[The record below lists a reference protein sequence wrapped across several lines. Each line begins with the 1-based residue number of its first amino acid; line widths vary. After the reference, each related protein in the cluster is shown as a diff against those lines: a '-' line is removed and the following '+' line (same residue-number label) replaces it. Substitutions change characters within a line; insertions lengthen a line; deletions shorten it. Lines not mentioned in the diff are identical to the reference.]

1 MGFRH
6 PDIAAL
12 PRNSMIIGDR
22 RFEVGRGDQHG
33 HIYPGTGRVTREIR
47 LGSPAD
53 VDEAVAAARAAF
65 PAWRALSGD
74 KRRDLMFKLAELCE
88 RHMQELGELST
99 IENGSIAVSGPFVAL
114 DAAQKFRYCGG
125 WADKIQGITVP
136 TWGGPAHDYVMF
148 EPFGVVGA
156 IVPWNGPLFA
166 ATMVSAPAL
175 AAGNC
180 IVLKAPEL
188 APWTVLRLGE
198 LILEAGF
205 PAGVVNVIAGGA
217 DVGEAMVAHP
227 GIDKI
232 QFVGSGAVA
241 KKVLKNAAE
250 TLKPCGLELGG
261 KSAVIV
267 FDDADIHDA
276 ARRGLS
282 GATSANGQGCVIGTR
297 LLVQRGIYDQYLDL
311 LGAAAAKVKVGDPF
325 ERDTVLGP
333 VISDGAMQR
342 ILGMVERAQSEGGR
356 LIAGGSR
363 LGGDHADGY
372 FLPVMIVADVDNDSF
387 IAQNEVFGPVLSVI
401 PFDTEEEAIALAN
414 GTDYGLGGYI
424 HTQNLRRA
432 HFVASQLDAG
442 QIQVN
447 ASGEA
452 MTACVPFGGVK
463 QSGYGRLGG
472 EAGVHEFL
480 RIKNVLVNLT
490 KPEGLK

>member
-1 MGFRH
+1 MSFRH
-6 PDIAAL
+6 PDVSTL
-12 PRNSMIIGDR
+12 PRNSLIIGDR
-22 RFEVGRGDQHG
+22 RAERGGGDVHG
-33 HIYPGTGRVTREIR
+33 HIYPATGRVTREIV
-47 LGSPAD
+47 LGDAAD

-74 KRRDLMFKLAELCE
+74 KRRDLMFRLAALCE
-88 RHMQELGELST
+88 QQMQELGELST
-99 IENGSIAVSGPFVAL
+99 IENGAICAAAPFHAYDAV
-114 DAAQKFRYCGG
+114 QKFRYCGG
-125 WADKIQGITVP
+125 WADKIQGRTVP
-136 TWGGPAHDYVMF
+136 TWGGPSHDYVAY
-148 EPFGVVGA
+148 EPYGVVGA
-156 IVPWNGPLFA
+156 IVPWNGALYA
-166 ATMVSAPAL
+166 ATMVAAPAL

-180 IVLKAPEL
+180 MVLKAPEL
-188 APWTVLRLGE
+188 APWTVMRLGE
-198 LILEAGF
+198 LFLEAGF
-205 PAGVVNVIAGGA
+205 PAGVVNIVAGGA
-217 DVGEAMVAHP
+217 DVGAAMVAHP

-241 KKVLKNAAE
+241 KTVLKNAAE

-267 FDDADIHDA
+267 FDDANLEDA

-297 LLVQRGIYDQYLDL
+297 LLIQRTIYDRYLETL
-311 LGAAAAKVKVGDPF
+311 AAAASAVRVGDPF
-325 ERDTVLGP
+325 ERTTGLGP
-333 VISDGAMQR
+333 VISEGSLHR
-342 ILGMVERAQSEGGR
+342 ILGMIDQAKKEGGH
-356 LIAGGSR
+356 IVTGGER
-363 LGGDHADGY
+363 MGGEHADGY
-372 FLPVMIVADVDNDSF
+372 FLPVTIVAGVTNDSS
-387 IAQNEVFGPVLSVI
+387 IAQHEVFGPVLTAI
-401 PFDTEEEAIALAN
+401 PFDSEDEAIALAN

-432 HFVASQLDAG
+432 HYVASQLDAG

-480 RIKNVLVNLT
+480 RIKNVYMNLSRL
-490 KPEGLK
+490 GNA